1 MNKVL
6 IRQLGLREYPGVY
19 DAMVEFTDRRGP
31 ETADEIWRLEHEP
44 VFTLGLAGKTEHL
57 LEPGGIPVHKT
68 DRGGQVT
75 YHGPGQLVI
84 YPLIDLKRLGVSI
97 KGYVNMLEQ
106 AVIDFLAAFDL
117 EARRRPGMPGVYLD
131 GSKIAALGVRVRKG
145 CCYHGLALNVR
156 MDLSPFRRINPCG
169 YPGLEVTQLADRG
182 VDLTINEAFE
192 KFLPCL
198 LNLFSYDKMEASEGT
213 SPAHSHVPGHASH
226 PFP

>member
-19 DAMVEFTDRRGP
+19 EAMVEFTDRRGP

-57 LEPGGIPVHKT
+57 LDPGRIPVHKA

-97 KGYVNMLEQ
+97 KGYVNLLEQ
-106 AVIDFLAAFDL
+106 AVIDCLAGFGLD
-117 EARRRPGMPGVYLD
+117 ARRRAGMPGVYLD
-131 GSKIAALGVRVRKG
+131 DSKIAALGVRVRKG

-198 LNLFSYDKMEASEGT
+198 LNLFSYDKMEVSEGT
-213 SPAHSHVPGHASH
+213 SPAHSHVRGHASH

>member
-1 MNKVL
+1 MSKVI
-6 IRQLGLREYPGVY
+6 IRQPGLQEYQDIH
-19 DAMVEFTDRRGP
+19 DAMVAFTNQRSP
-31 ETADEIWRLEHEP
+31 QTVDEIWCLEHEP
-44 VFTLGLAGKTEHL
+44 VFTLGLAGKAEHL
-57 LEPGGIPVHKT
+57 LDPGAITVHRT

-75 YHGPGQLVI
+75 YHGPGQLVV

-106 AVIDFLAAFDL
+106 AVIDCLAGFGLDAQ
-117 EARRRPGMPGVYLD
+117 RRAGMPGVYLD

-145 CCYHGLALNVR
+145 CCYHGLALNVS

-182 VDLTINEAFE
+182 VGLTVGETLE

-198 LNLFSYDKMEASEGT
+198 LEQFSYNEVEMFDE
-213 SPAHSHVPGHASH
+213 
-226 PFP
+226 

>member
-6 IRQLGLREYPGVY
+6 VRQLGLREYPGIY
-19 DAMVEFTDRRGP
+19 EAMVEFTDRRGP

-57 LEPGGIPVHKT
+57 LEPDGIPVQKT

-84 YPLIDLKRLGVSI
+84 YPLIDLKRQGVSI

-106 AVIDFLAAFDL
+106 AVIDCLAGFGLDAQ
-117 EARRRPGMPGVYLD
+117 RRAGMPGVYLD

-182 VDLTINEAFE
+182 VDLTVDETLE

-198 LNLFSYDKMEASEGT
+198 LEQFAYDEVEILDE
-213 SPAHSHVPGHASH
+213 
-226 PFP
+226 